1 MPDIFMFEKPIGM
14 RDTLPDLFRLKES
27 VRSQMAKETKLYG
40 YRFLDTPS
48 LEFYETVGQ
57 VSAIKDQQ
65 LFKLLDKEGHSL
77 VLRPDMTSPI
87 ARVASSHLLKE
98 GNPLRMAYSANVFR
112 AQEKEGGRLA
122 EFEQFGVEMIGDKTL
137 SADAE
142 VLALLTSVLQAVGLP
157 HYHITV
163 GHIAFVQEMLLHYG
177 GNEEQAGMMRRFLFE
192 KNYVGYRE
200 YVMELDLPENSRQIL
215 KKLPELKGN
224 AEVLDQALE
233 MMEHG
238 VGTAGLD
245 ELKTL
250 ASMLK
255 KAGINGHLSYDLS
268 LVSHM
273 DYYTGILFEVLGSHV
288 GFPLGNGGRY
298 NELYRNFGHDA
309 PATGFGLRLDR
320 IIEAIGEIDA
330 EEQPLCI
337 IYHEAQQSA
346 AMEKA
351 AALRAEGHAVVTQ
364 NIAGIVE
371 LDTFTKNFT
380 NIVYM
385 LDSDGWEAGS

>member
-27 VRSQMAKETKLYG
+27 VRSRMVKETKLYG

-142 VLALLTSVLQAVGLP
+142 VLTLLISVLQAAGLSY
-157 HYHITV
+157 YHITI
-163 GHIAFVQEMLLHYG
+163 GNIAFVQEVLLHYG
-177 GNEEQAGMMRRFLFE
+177 ETEERASTMRRYLFE

-200 YVMELDLPENSRQIL
+200 YVLELNLPEKSRRIL
-215 KKLPELKGN
+215 NKLPELKGN
-224 AEVLDQALE
+224 EEILDLALE
-233 MMEHG
+233 LTEQN
-238 VGTAGLD
+238 VGCAALQ
-245 ELKTL
+245 ELKEL
-250 ASMLK
+250 AYMLK
-255 KAGINGHLSYDLS
+255 KAGIDSHLSYDLS

-273 DYYTGILFEVLGSHV
+273 DYYTGILFEVLGDHI

-298 NELYRNFGHDA
+298 NELYRNFGQDA
-309 PATGFGLRLDR
+309 AATGFGLRLDR
-320 IIEAIGEIDA
+320 IIEAIGQVDA
-330 EEQPLCI
+330 EEPPLCL
-337 IYHEAQQSA
+337 IYNDAQQFA

-351 AALRAEGHAVVTQ
+351 AALRAEGKAVVTQ
-364 NIAGIVE
+364 NIAGIAE
-371 LDTFTKNFT
+371 LDTFTRNYT
-380 NIVYM
+380 NISYM
-385 LDSDGWEAGS
+385 LDSDGLEAES

>member
-1 MPDIFMFEKPIGM
+1 MPNIFMFEKPIGM

-27 VRSQMAKETKLYG
+27 VRSRMAKETRLYG

-142 VLALLTSVLQAVGLP
+142 VVTLLTNVLQAAGLS
-157 HYHITV
+157 HYHITI
-163 GHIAFVQEMLLHYG
+163 GNIAFVHEVLRHYG
-177 GNEEQAGMMRRFLFE
+177 GTEERAGIMRRYLFE

-200 YVMELDLPENSRQIL
+200 YVLELDLPENSQRML
-215 KKLPELKGN
+215 NSLPDLKGSE
-224 AEVLDQALE
+224 EVLDLALE
-233 MMEHG
+233 LTEQN
-238 VGTAGLD
+238 VGSAALHD
-245 ELKTL
+245 LKEL
-250 ASMLK
+250 AHMLK
-255 KAGINGHLSYDLS
+255 KTGMNGHLSYDLS

-273 DYYTGILFEVLGSHV
+273 DYYTGILFEVLGDHV

-298 NELYRNFGHDA
+298 NELYRNFGQDA

-320 IIEAIGEIDA
+320 IIEAIGALDA
-330 EEQPLCI
+330 EEPPLCL
-337 IYHEAQQSA
+337 IYNDAGQLV

-351 AALRAEGHAVVTQ
+351 AALRAEGKAVVTQ
-364 NIAGIVE
+364 NIAGIAD

-380 NIVYM
+380 NISYM
-385 LDSDGWEAGS
+385 LDANGLGAES

>member
-27 VRSQMAKETKLYG
+27 VRSRMAKETKLYG

-142 VLALLTSVLQAVGLP
+142 VLALLTSVLQAAGLP

-371 LDTFTKNFT
+371 LDTFTKNFA

>member
-27 VRSQMAKETKLYG
+27 VRSRMAKETRLYG

-48 LEFYETVGQ
+48 LEFYETVGR

-142 VLALLTSVLQAVGLP
+142 VLTLLTSVLQAAGLS
-157 HYHITV
+157 HYHLTI
-163 GHIAFVQEMLLHYG
+163 GHIAFVQEVLLHYG
-177 GNEEQAGMMRRFLFE
+177 GTEERASLMRRYLFE

-200 YVMELDLPENSRQIL
+200 YVSELNLPVNSRQIL
-215 KKLPELKGN
+215 YKLPDLKGN
-224 AEVLDQALE
+224 EEVLNFALE
-233 MMEHG
+233 LTEHE
-238 VGTAGLD
+238 VGTAALH
-245 ELKTL
+245 ELKEL
-250 ASMLK
+250 AYMLK
-255 KAGINGHLSYDLS
+255 KAGINSHLSYDLS

-273 DYYTGILFEVLGSHV
+273 DYYTGILFEVLGDHV

-298 NELYRNFGHDA
+298 NELYKNFGQNA

-320 IIEAIGEIDA
+320 IIEAIGQVDI
-330 EEQPLCI
+330 EEPPLCI
-337 IYHEAQQSA
+337 IYNDAQQFE

-351 AALRAEGHAVVTQ
+351 AALRANGKAVLTQ
-364 NIAGIVE
+364 NIAGIA
-371 LDTFTKNFT
+371 DINIFT
-380 NIVYM
+380 NNFKNISYM
-385 LDSDGWEAGS
+385 LDSDRLGAET

>member
-27 VRSQMAKETKLYG
+27 VRNPMAKETRLYG

-142 VLALLTSVLQAVGLP
+142 VLTLLTSVLQAADLP

-163 GHIAFVQEMLLHYG
+163 GHIAFVQEMLIHYG
-177 GNEEQAGMMRRFLFE
+177 GNEERAGRMRRYLYE

-200 YVMELDLPENSRQIL
+200 YVMELDLPEDKRQLL
-215 KKLPELKGN
+215 KTLPELKGKE
-224 AEVLDQALE
+224 EVLDQALE
-233 MMEHG
+233 IMEPG
-238 VGTAGLD
+238 VGRAALQ
-245 ELKTL
+245 ELKEL

-255 KAGINGHLSYDLS
+255 KAGINDHLSYDLS

-273 DYYTGILFEVLGSHV
+273 DYYTGILFEVLGGHI

-298 NELYRNFGHDA
+298 NELYKQFGQDA

-320 IIEAIGEIDA
+320 IIEAMGQVDA
-330 EEQPLCI
+330 EERPLCI
-337 IYHEAQQSA
+337 IYEEAQQSA

-351 AALRAEGHAVVTQ
+351 AALRAEGKAVVTQ
-364 NIAGIVE
+364 NIAGIE
-371 LDTFTKNFT
+371 DLHTFRNNFS
-380 NIVYM
+380 NILYIM
-385 LDSDGWEAGS
+385 DSVGWEAGS

>member
-27 VRSQMAKETKLYG
+27 VRSRMAKETKLYG

-142 VLALLTSVLQAVGLP
+142 VLALLTSVLQAAGLP

-238 VGTAGLD
+238 VGTAALY

-255 KAGINGHLSYDLS
+255 KAGINGHLSFDLS

-273 DYYTGILFEVLGSHV
+273 DYYTGILFEVLGSHI

-346 AMEKA
+346 AMKKA

-371 LDTFTKNFT
+371 LDTFTNNFK

-385 LDSDGWEAGS
+385 IDSDGWEAGS

>member
-27 VRSQMAKETKLYG
+27 VRSRMAKETKLYG

-142 VLALLTSVLQAVGLP
+142 VLALLTSVLQAAGLP

-177 GNEEQAGMMRRFLFE
+177 GNEEQASMMRRFLFE

-238 VGTAGLD
+238 VGTAALD

-273 DYYTGILFEVLGSHV
+273 DYYTGILFEVLGSHI

>member
-27 VRSQMAKETKLYG
+27 VRSRMAKETKLYG

-142 VLALLTSVLQAVGLP
+142 VLALLTSVLQAAGLP

-238 VGTAGLD
+238 VGTAALY
-245 ELKTL
+245 ELKAL

-273 DYYTGILFEVLGSHV
+273 DYYTGILFEVLGSHI

-346 AMEKA
+346 AMKKA

-371 LDTFTKNFT
+371 LDTFTNNFK

-385 LDSDGWEAGS
+385 IDSDGWEAGS